1 MRKSPKVV
9 IAIAAVLTIAGVTSI
24 LVRHGDNT
32 STGRNTTA
40 QVMSARPADTAI
52 VKAIQDANVKVDGL
66 SATNVGGIVVL
77 KGTAD
82 SASALRAAAVVKQ
95 LGFARVAN
103 LIVPITAADDEGI
116 RRQAERQLAST
127 RALDGCNLHVSCTKG
142 ILRVEGT
149 TYNDTQIDAAR
160 SILRGVG
167 AQEVQIALK
176 KL

>member
-1 MRKSPKVV
+1 MRKSPKV
-9 IAIAAVLTIAGVTSI
+9 AIAVATVVAIAGVTSI
-24 LVRHGDNT
+24 LVRHGGNA
-32 STGRNTTA
+32 SAGRNTKA
-40 QVMSARPADTAI
+40 QVMTAQISDKAI
-52 VKAIQDANVKVDGL
+52 VKAVQDANIKVDGL

-82 SASALRAAAVVKQ
+82 TASALRAAGVVKQ

-103 LIVPITAADDEGI
+103 LIVPMTAADDEEI

-149 TYNDTQIDAAR
+149 AYNDTQIDAAR
-160 SILRGVG
+160 SILRGTG
-167 AQEVQIALK
+167 AQEVQISLK
-176 KL
+176 RM